1 MQRALGL
8 FAATMLF
15 LAGSALAGEKAPTCA
30 TIDAVLDSVPGDVRA
45 ELLTSPARERA
56 GRLFNALPP
65 ESEGSYDVVIW
76 AEGQG
81 VVVLFLGSGKEIC
94 ARWIFAPA
102 ELELVRLAI
111 FGPSA

>member
-1 MQRALGL
+1 MQRTLG
-8 FAATMLF
+8 F
-15 LAGSALAGEKAPTCA
+15 LAAALILFTQPTYAGEKAPTCA
-30 TIDAVLDSVPGDVRA
+30 TVDAVLDSVPSDVKA
-45 ELLTSPARERA
+45 EILTSPARERA

-65 ESEGSYDVVIW
+65 ESEGTYDLVIW

-81 VVVLFLGSGKEIC
+81 VVVLFLGSGTEIC